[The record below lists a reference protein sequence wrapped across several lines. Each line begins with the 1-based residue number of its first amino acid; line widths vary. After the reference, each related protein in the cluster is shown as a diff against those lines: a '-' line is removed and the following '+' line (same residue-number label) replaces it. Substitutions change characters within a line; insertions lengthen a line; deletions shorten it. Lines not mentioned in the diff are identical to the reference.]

1 MMNTHNL
8 KFKSQLG
15 AADDE
20 ALLMTRQ
27 IINEA
32 NTLDEKG
39 TVRQIWL
46 LMAKMCEKTNNKQT
60 FIIYCYRFPY
70 LIFTRKNV
78 EYLKNR

>member
-1 MMNTHNL
+1 MEVVFNSTFLVSMMNTHNL

-32 NTLDEKG
+32 NTLDERVQLDRFG
-39 TVRQIWL
+39 
-46 LMAKMCEKTNNKQT
+46 
-60 FIIYCYRFPY
+60 YRWPKCV
-70 LIFTRKNV
+70 KNQ
-78 EYLKNR
+78 